1 MTVLSAFWN
10 WTVIS
15 MRFNHINHI
24 PLTTGNIISKMANQL
39 GLRKIIYLVKNEI
52 I

>member
-1 MTVLSAFWN
+1 
-10 WTVIS
+10 

-24 PLTTGNIISKMANQL
+24 PLTTGKIISKMASQI
-39 GLRKIIYLVKNEI
+39 GLRRIIYLVKNGI